1 MLSIK
6 NLETWAQKTGGTF
19 STSSTLVLKSKDIDI
34 TVHGKTVEEAL
45 QKLNA
50 TFETPATTKP
60 EVQKLNINPA
70 PATQN
75 NVQQNSTQQV
85 QVPTQVQQMPVNQ
98 PTQQPVM
105 QNPNTTSFNNTGNS
119 SVTSEPFQNT
129 FTNSQNE
136 LSKLLAGRRLVKI
149 ADGSPLNPN
158 EQIIEYGGMKYV
170 AATIGK

>member
-19 STSSTLVLKSKDIDI
+19 STSSTLVLKNKDIDI

-50 TFETPATTKP
+50 TFETPVQSKP
-60 EVQKLNINPA
+60 EVQKLDITSASTPQNVEP
-70 PATQN
+70 QN
-75 NVQQNSTQQV
+75 NTQQV
-85 QVPTQVQQMPVNQ
+85 Q
-98 PTQQPVM
+98 QQPL
-105 QNPNTTSFNNTGNS
+105 PNTTSPAIPAQNVAQNNMPTFNTNPVGD
-119 SVTSEPFQNT
+119 PFQNT
-129 FTNSQNE
+129 FSNSQNE

-149 ADGSPLNPN
+149 ADGTPLNPN

-170 AATIGK
+170 VASIGK